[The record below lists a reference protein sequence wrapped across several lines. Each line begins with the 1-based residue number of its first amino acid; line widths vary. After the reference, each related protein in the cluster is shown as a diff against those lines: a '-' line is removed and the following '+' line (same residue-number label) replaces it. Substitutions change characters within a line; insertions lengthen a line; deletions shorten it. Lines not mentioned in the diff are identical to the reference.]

1 MAEHSAETNDNNHTP
16 GRIDMISTSTHR
28 AWTGRMAMAITI
40 LIYCG
45 SALAQDKHID
55 VSVVPSGGA
64 FKLVFNN
71 SECADSPS
79 EKGCVFADRGTQPVI
94 SWELTGNLAGQ
105 WNFTRLQMS
114 PDGIHWGEAGYPLND
129 CTVDD
134 FNLTEADRVSGAASS
149 AQVVANGQRVQI
161 RDNNRN
167 VCETYYRLYA
177 APVNGG
183 GEIDSDPR
191 IRNGGN

>member
-1 MAEHSAETNDNNHTP
+1 MITISNHI
-16 GRIDMISTSTHR
+16 G
-28 AWTGRMAMAITI
+28 WTGRMVLAIAAI
-40 LIYCG
+40 IYCG
-45 SALAQDKHID
+45 SVLAQDKHID

-71 SECADSPS
+71 SECSDAPS
-79 EKGCVFADRGTQPVI
+79 ERGCVFADRGTQPVI

-105 WNFTRLQMS
+105 WKFTRLQMS
-114 PDGIHWGEAGYPLND
+114 PDGTHWGEAGYPLRD
-129 CTVDD
+129 CTVED
-134 FNLTEADRVSGAASS
+134 FNLTAADRASGEASS
-149 AQVVANGQRVQI
+149 AQIVANGKRVQI

-167 VCETYYRLYA
+167 VCETHYRLYA

>member
-79 EKGCVFADRGTQPVI
+79 EKGCVFADRGTQPMI
-94 SWELTGNLAGQ
+94 SWELTGDLAGQ
-105 WNFTRLQMS
+105 WQFTRLQMS
-114 PDGIHWGEAGYPLND
+114 PDGIHWGDAAYPLQD

-134 FNLTEADRVSGAASS
+134 FNLTAADRVSGAASS
-149 AQVVANGQRVQI
+149 AQVVANGQRAHI
-161 RDNNRN
+161 RDNNQN

-183 GEIDSDPR
+183 GEIDSDPMV
-191 IRNGGN
+191 RNGGR